1 MRFRIHSFFR
11 QVNESVNQSIIFG
24 VAAAM
29 AAVVVA
35 SNILVQFLFG
45 DWLTWGA
52 FVYPF
57 AFLVTDITNR
67 VFGPQVARRVVYLGF
82 MVGILCS
89 LAASFIEGPNGPL
102 ITFRVALG
110 SATAFLVAQL
120 FDVFLF
126 DRLRKQEQWWKAP
139 LISTF
144 VGSAVDTLLFFA
156 IAFAAQMSFLEPSND
171 VAWANASISI
181 LGFGPAAPFWV
192 SLAMADFMVKL
203 GVALA
208 ALVPFRAITLKM
220 MQIRNF

>member
-1 MRFRIHSFFR
+1 
-11 QVNESVNQSIIFG
+11 
-24 VAAAM
+24 M

-89 LAASFIEGPNGPL
+89 LSASFIEGPNGPL
-102 ITFRVALG
+102 ITFRVALA

-126 DRLRKQEQWWKAP
+126 DRLRQQEQWWTAP

-156 IAFAAQMSFLEPSND
+156 IAFSSQLSFLETSND
-171 VAWANASISI
+171 VAWANASIPI
-181 LGFGPAAPFWV
+181 LGFGPAAPLWV
-192 SLAMADFMVKL
+192 SLAMADFMIKL

-208 ALVPFRAITLKM
+208 ALVPFRAITLRM
-220 MQIRNF
+220 MQIRNP